1 MTHSLTLLNCLTRI
15 NGLTQINGLTK
26 KTRWKRS
33 FTAIMLVIMGFFTLS
48 SAFAAKLT
56 DIKVNNGPT
65 ESRVTLSFDGQPV
78 YAFFS
83 LNSPERVV
91 LDVRQSGNLS
101 GLPLEFSGQNLL
113 KRIRSS
119 TPKDAQ
125 STRLVLEL
133 TQKVKTRAVT
143 QQSGNNYTVVMTMSA
158 AASAPVRQ
166 TQPTLSQNQNNVSQ
180 NNAPL
185 NQTNTPSP
193 NAGRLTSQ
201 ASNTNTASRVTSA
214 NTNSVAKNPFN
225 NKPTVV
231 VSSESVT
238 TNTSRPIKTSSAANS
253 SRVVVAI
260 DAGHGGQDPGAIGQ
274 NGLKEK
280 NVTIAIARRLEAL
293 LNSDPMFKPVLT
305 RNGDYFISVM
315 GRSDV
320 ARKQGAN
327 VLVSV
332 HADAAPNRSATGA
345 SVWVL
350 SNRRANSEMGNW
362 LEQHEKQSELLGGA
376 GDVLANTAS
385 DPYLSQAV
393 LDLQFGHSQRVGYDV
408 ATKVL
413 NELQRVG
420 DIHKRRPE
428 HASLGVLRSPDIPSL
443 LVETGFISNST
454 EERLLGSSAY
464 QEKIA
469 QAIYKG
475 LRSYFLAHPLQADPK
490 VENRPLIETAAVDS
504 SSQRSGVSQ
513 PEPMVSSTQ
522 SGRVSATKPAA
533 ADAVTKN
540 RSQIHKVQRG
550 ETLSGIASQYG
561 VSMAVLR
568 QNNTLKNDVVWVGQ
582 RLKVPASGA
591 TVATAAPKAAAKA
604 KQGKS
609 QPVKHQVKRGD
620 TLSAIAAR
628 YGVSMSEIERANK
641 IKSGNVQLGQTLTIP
656 QS

>member
-15 NGLTQINGLTK
+15 NGLTQ
-26 KTRWKRS
+26 KTRWRRS
-33 FTAIMLVIMGFFTLS
+33 FTAVMLVIVGLFTLPA
-48 SAFAAKLT
+48 AFAAKLT

-133 TQKVKTRAVT
+133 TQKAKTRAVT

-166 TQPTLSQNQNNVSQ
+166 TQSVLSQNNTS
-180 NNAPL
+180 L

-201 ASNTNTASRVTSA
+201 ASNTNTASRVTSV

-238 TNTSRPIKTSSAANS
+238 TNTSRPIKTSSASNS

-513 PEPMVSSTQ
+513 PEPVVSNISSNAQ
-522 SGRVSATKPAA
+522 GGRVSATKPVAA
-533 ADAVTKN
+533 GAVTKN

-582 RLKVPASGA
+582 RLKIPASGV
-591 TVATAAPKAAAKA
+591 TVAAAAPKAVAKA
-604 KQGKS
+604 KPSKS

-628 YGVSMSEIERANK
+628 YGVSMSELERANK